1 MKSRGERRIP
11 RGSQRGR
18 RRTRKRVSDPRRRLI
33 IRWTSNRGPRAVVA
47 ETSTASTGRLHV
59 HVHKGWLCAR
69 AHANAGKCVKIM
81 HTYIYIYIYMHMR
94 ACVGIVS
101 NDDDD
106 EIAAALFN
114 IRAYFPLLESRSELT
129 VLTNQARRC
138 VRARVYRGRRRSVKS
153 SSKRAEDEAAG
164 GNGDAA
170 RRLQRSRVYAF
181 VYRAAYGGSMWLVTR

>member
-1 MKSRGERRIP
+1 MESRGERRIP

-69 AHANAGKCVKIM
+69 AHANAGKRVKIM
-81 HTYIYIYIYMHMR
+81 HTYIYIYIHMR

-129 VLTNQARRC
+129 VLTNQRRVDVC
-138 VRARVYRGRRRSVKS
+138 ARVFI
-153 SSKRAEDEAAG
+153 AG
-164 GNGDAA
+164 GGA
-170 RRLQRSRVYAF
+170 R
-181 VYRAAYGGSMWLVTR
+181 

>member
-1 MKSRGERRIP
+1 
-11 RGSQRGR
+11 
-18 RRTRKRVSDPRRRLI
+18 
-33 IRWTSNRGPRAVVA
+33 
-47 ETSTASTGRLHV
+47 
-59 HVHKGWLCAR
+59 
-69 AHANAGKCVKIM
+69 
-81 HTYIYIYIYMHMR
+81 MHMR

-164 GNGDAA
+164 GNAA
-170 RRLQRSRVYAF
+170 TATRHVVCKGAAFMRLFIAPHMAVAC
-181 VYRAAYGGSMWLVTR
+181 GS